1 MNKFWRKKV
10 LWGTVFCAVLVSI
23 VNMAIPV
30 FKTTKANA
38 EGSGI
43 IREEVWNLTE
53 ANGEKNMSVTYTVED
68 LNGYNSPTD
77 FNWMS
82 GNWNVKT
89 ICGTAVND
97 PSGGYGAPCF
107 MRNFVTENDYYLT
120 YGVSTNEPLS
130 TASFT
135 FKDSVEKRKIGDEID
150 SLVIRMYA
158 HLSLD
163 TSTGYYTAKGGVRLY
178 SSDDDGTN
186 DSGYMLA
193 KDIPQNQW
201 YYLALSGEELETFA
215 DKDGYFSGF
224 AIASNCSEGASVEET
239 DGKMYG
245 GGGWTTEAN
254 AKTDVAWIAFD
265 TFSVNSYVVT
275 FRDGNNVM
283 QQLVNANEKIVP
295 PSVEKEGYTL
305 LGWYDENGEKVDLT
319 AGVKKSCTLTAKWQ
333 PADGT
338 LKAADGSGYNEGG
351 QSNRRKVK
359 EIYGEDLT
367 VHDAMLWGSA
377 SDIGKNAPNALEG
390 FPIYSV
396 STNHIGASPTIYFG
410 NEGLSLRKENG
421 EWREVVIRIYA
432 HLTTDQSAYYTEN
445 GGIRLY
451 GADDDGTNKSG
462 YMIPANI
469 PQDQWVYLEIPGE
482 YLADKNG
489 DLSGYAIGSSVVD
502 GASGAEGKKMYPGGS
517 CDAEGSYVLFD
528 TFTVGSNLVEFHD
541 GDTVTQQ
548 LIAENGKAIAP
559 EAKGKAFDETYHYTF
574 DGWYNGE
581 QKWNFE
587 DAVTASMTLECRYVG
602 EAHVYGEG
610 VITPPTQTE
619 KGYTTYTCTCGHSYR
634 GDETETLPADETLVN
649 IYGTSLSVEDRIG
662 LNIYVYK
669 LTEKKVFML
678 VTTSNGDERVAYRDI
693 KSKYYRYTI
702 YLPAQDYA
710 KEVAFKFVDE
720 DGSESKMYRYSI
732 KAYAEQ
738 AKNNPSV
745 DENTK
750 AVIDAMED
758 YATLAKAYF
767 NDEQAVIPDAVNS
780 INTSVFKEYVPQI
793 DGNAPVGVQVKGI
806 TLIFNSEI
814 TLRLYCV
821 IDEGVDVESLSVS
834 VNGSLTALKEKVI
847 DGERYYYFDCDG
859 IRAADLDKIV
869 TFKIGDCTI
878 SCSALSYGNIIAN
891 DKSADSLLINTLK
904 ALYLYHKKC
913 AVCFAQ

>member
-10 LWGTVFCAVLVSI
+10 LWGTVFCAVLVLGATLCFGLPS
-23 VNMAIPV
+23 VA
-30 FKTTKANA
+30 KANA
-38 EGSGI
+38 EI
-43 IREEVWNLTE
+43 APAV
-53 ANGEKNMSVTYTVED
+53 YTVAD

-82 GNWNVKT
+82 KNWNVKT
-89 ICGTAVND
+89 ICGTAVHD
-97 PSGGYGAPCF
+97 PSGGYGAPCY

-120 YGVSTNEPLS
+120 YGVSTNRPHS

-224 AIASNCSEGASVEET
+224 AIASNCSGGAGVEET
-239 DGKMYG
+239 DGKMYA
-245 GGGWTTEAN
+245 GGGWTNEAN
-254 AKTDVAWIAFD
+254 AKTNVAWIAFD

-275 FRDGNNVM
+275 FRDGDDVT
-283 QQLVNANEKIVP
+283 QQIVEKNGKAEQ
-295 PSVEKEGYTL
+295 PSTIPTKEGYTL
-305 LGWYDENGEKVDLT
+305 LGWYDESGKKVDLT

-333 PADGT
+333 PTGGVLEAKNG
-338 LKAADGSGYNEGG
+338 GVYGYSDA
-351 QSNRRKVK
+351 SNANRKVK
-359 EIYGEDLT
+359 QIYGENLT
-367 VHDAMLWGSA
+367 VQDAMLWVSA
-377 SDIGKNAPNALEG
+377 TSAIGKNAPVG

-396 STNHIGASPTIYFG
+396 STNRVGASPTITFANQG
-410 NEGLSLRKENG
+410 ISLKNADG
-421 EWREVVIRIYA
+421 SWKGIVVRIYA
-432 HLTTDQSAYYTEN
+432 HLTTDKSAYYTEK

-451 GADDDGTNKSG
+451 GADDDGTNNSG
-462 YMIPANI
+462 YMLPADI
-469 PQDQWVYLEIPGE
+469 AQDEWVYLEIPGE
-482 YLADKNG
+482 YLADQNG
-489 DLSGYAIGSSVVD
+489 DFSGFAVGSNVEG
-502 GASGAEGKKMYPGGS
+502 GASGKEGKKMYAGGS
-517 CDAEGSYVLFD
+517 WSAEGSYVLFD
-528 TFTVGSNLVEFHD
+528 TFTVGSHPVTFRD
-541 GDTVTQQ
+541 GNSVTQQ

-602 EAHVYGEG
+602 KAHVYGEG

-662 LNIYVYK
+662 LNIYVNK

-678 VTTSNGDERVAYRDI
+678 VTTSNGEERVAHRDI
-693 KSKYYRYTI
+693 KSGYYRYTI

-710 KEVAFKFVDE
+710 KEVAFTFVDE
-720 DGSESKMYRYSI
+720 DGLRSKTYRYSI

-750 AVIDAMED
+750 AVIAAMED

-767 NDEQAVIPDAVNS
+767 NDEQATVPETVANVQNAVFDTYTVATGGS
-780 INTSVFKEYVPQI
+780 LP
-793 DGNAPVGVQVKGI
+793 AGVSVKGI

-821 IDEGVDVESLSVS
+821 FDES
-834 VNGSLTALKEKVI
+834 VNASDIAVTVNGTAAKWQEKTI
-847 DGERYYYFDCDG
+847 DGVKYHYVDFSG
-859 IRAADLDKIV
+859 IAAADLDSVIV
-869 TFKIGDCTI
+869 FKIGDCTV
-878 SCSALSYGNIIAN
+878 SCSALSYAN
-891 DKSADSLLINTLK
+891 VILKNGTQNETLINTLK
-904 ALYLYHKKC
+904 ALYLYHNACKT
-913 AVCFAQ
+913 CFAK

>member
-10 LWGTVFCAVLVSI
+10 FWGTVFCAVLVSI

-38 EGSGI
+38 EESGI

-53 ANGEKNMSVTYTVED
+53 ANGISSVYQISNDSKMKEVCGISGTDPADSGSFLQTDAMLWDKHTSAYGDTDKISVVYCPSSNYAAKALYTV
-68 LNGYNSPTD
+68 
-77 FNWMS
+77 
-82 GNWNVKT
+82 K
-89 ICGTAVND
+89 
-97 PSGGYGAPCF
+97 
-107 MRNFVTENDYYLT
+107 
-120 YGVSTNEPLS
+120 
-130 TASFT
+130 
-135 FKDSVEKRKIGDEID
+135 FKDSYGSKKIGEDIN
-150 SLVIRMYA
+150 SLVIRFYA
-158 HLSLD
+158 HLTSSGVGYD
-163 TSTGYYTAKGGVRLY
+163 TTKGGIRLY
-178 SSDDDGTN
+178 AHDGTGEN
-186 DSGYMLA
+186 GGGYMLPG
-193 KDIPQNQW
+193 DIKQNQW
-201 YYLALSGEELETFA
+201 TDIVVTGKDLLEL
-215 DKDGYFSGF
+215 KDANGFFSGF
-224 AIASNCSEGASVEET
+224 TVG
-239 DGKMYG
+239 
-245 GGGWTTEAN
+245 N
-254 AKTDVAWIAFD
+254 AVISGLLPNNGSWVNDDNSWLAFESF
-265 TFSVNSYVVT
+265 TGYSQYYVT
-275 FRDGNNVM
+275 FDDEVNKFS
-283 QQLVNANEKIVP
+283 QLVNANEKIVP

-305 LGWYDENGEKVDLT
+305 LGWYDENGEKADLSK
-319 AGVKKSCTLTAKWQ
+319 GVTHSCELKAKWQ
-333 PADGT
+333 PTGNYLVA
-338 LKAADGSGYNEGG
+338 KNGSGYGDPQ
-351 QSNRRKVK
+351 QSNRKIK
-359 EIYGEDLT
+359 QIYGEDLT

-377 SDIGKNAPNALEG
+377 TSDIGKNAPAG

-396 STNHIGASPTIYFG
+396 STNDIGASPTIYFG
-410 NEGLSLRKENG
+410 NEGLSLKKENG

-432 HLTTDQSAYYTEN
+432 HLTTDKSAYYTEN

-469 PQDQWVYLEIPGE
+469 PQDQWVYLGIPGE
-482 YLADKNG
+482 YLADQNG
-489 DLSGYAIGSSVVD
+489 DFSGFAVGSNVAG
-502 GASGAEGKKMYPGGS
+502 GASGEEGKKMYAGGS
-517 CDAEGSYVLFD
+517 WSAEGSYVLFD

-574 DGWYNGE
+574 GGWYNGE

-662 LNIYVYK
+662 LNIYVDK

-678 VTTSNGDERVAYRDI
+678 VTTSNGEERVAHRDI
-693 KSKYYRYTI
+693 KSGYYRYTI

-710 KEVAFKFVDE
+710 KEVAFRFVDE
-720 DGSESKMYRYSI
+720 DGSQSKTYRYSI

-767 NDEQAVIPDAVNS
+767 NDEQATVPETVANVQNAVFDTYTVATEGS
-780 INTSVFKEYVPQI
+780 L
-793 DGNAPVGVQVKGI
+793 PVGVSVKGI

-821 IDEGVDVESLSVS
+821 FDES
-834 VNGSLTALKEKVI
+834 VNASDIAVTVNGTAAEWQEKTI
-847 DGERYYYFDCDG
+847 DGVKYRYVDCSG
-859 IRAADLDKIV
+859 IAAADLGSVIA
-869 TFKIGDCTI
+869 FKVGDCTI
-878 SCSALSYGNIIAN
+878 SCSALSYAN
-891 DKSADSLLINTLK
+891 VILKNGTQNEMLINTLK
-904 ALYLYHKKC
+904 ALYLYHNACKT
-913 AVCFAQ
+913 CFAK